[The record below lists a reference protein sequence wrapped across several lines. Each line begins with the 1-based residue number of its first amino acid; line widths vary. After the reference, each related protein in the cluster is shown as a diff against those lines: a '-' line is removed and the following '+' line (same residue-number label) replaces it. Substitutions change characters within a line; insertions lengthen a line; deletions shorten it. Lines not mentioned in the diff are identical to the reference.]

1 MFGPPRIETILTIVS
16 PSGLL
21 PRDPPTAMD
30 PADMFKR
37 LKDARSKADAHI
49 AVRKYLELC
58 ERQAS
63 APVRIVEKDGQR
75 IIVANGDIPE
85 NTIVTTFPPDIMI
98 YRDDGDSHFAVDT
111 RPPEEALED
120 SSVNFAARHMKIPTF
135 GFPPLVA
142 IVSDPSSKTITP
154 QSAAAL
160 VGEVVQENPYAAVL
174 GICSQP
180 VKTVEL
186 TGSEGAGPTW
196 SEDTVPAIAEVTA
209 ALIDRIATMSNVRI
223 ACQKSAP
230 TVLLSVRP
238 IADDEQI
245 MTGHR
250 PIYWMGDDAV
260 MAEAVYKELIGKK
273 AAKEGTKPKN
283 DNYLRVQIGLPPHL

>member
-1 MFGPPRIETILTIVS
+1 
-16 PSGLL
+16 
-21 PRDPPTAMD
+21 
-30 PADMFKR
+30 MFKL
-37 LKDARSKADAHI
+37 LKDARSKKDAHI
-49 AVRKYLELC
+49 AVRAYLELC
-58 ERQAS
+58 ERHAT

-75 IIVANGDIPE
+75 IIVAAADIPE
-85 NTIVTTFPPDIMI
+85 NTIVTTFPPNII
-98 YRDDGDSHFAVDT
+98 VYHHDDDSRSAVDT
-111 RPPEEALED
+111 RSPEEALEGP
-120 SSVNFAARHMKIPTF
+120 SVDFLAKHMNIPIA

-142 IVSDPSSKTITP
+142 TVSDPSAKTITP
-154 QSAAAL
+154 QFAAAL

-174 GICSQP
+174 GIGSQP
-180 VKTVEL
+180 VKTAEL

-209 ALIDRIATMSNVRI
+209 TLIDRIAAMSNVMI

-238 IADDEQI
+238 IAAGEQI
-245 MTGHR
+245 MTGRR
-250 PIYWMGDDAV
+250 PIYWMGDDVV

>member
-1 MFGPPRIETILTIVS
+1 MN
-16 PSGLL
+16 
-21 PRDPPTAMD
+21 

-37 LKDARSKADAHI
+37 LKYARSKADAHI
-49 AVRKYLELC
+49 AHTRYLELC
-58 ERQAS
+58 ERHAS

-75 IIVANGDIPE
+75 IIVAAADIPE
-85 NTIVTTFPPDIMI
+85 NTIVTTFPLDII
-98 YRDDGDSHFAVDT
+98 VYRNDDGSQFAVDT
-111 RPPEEALED
+111 RSPEEALEGP
-120 SSVNFAARHMKIPTF
+120 SVDFVVKHMKIPIV

-142 IVSDPSSKTITP
+142 IVSDPSAKTITP
-154 QSAAAL
+154 QFAAAL

-174 GICSQP
+174 GIGSQP
-180 VKTVEL
+180 VKTA
-186 TGSEGAGPTW
+186 GSEGAGPTW

-209 ALIDRIATMSNVRI
+209 ALIDRIAAMSNVMI
-223 ACQKSAP
+223 ACQIRAP

-238 IADDEQI
+238 IAAGEQI

-250 PIYWMGDDAV
+250 PIYWMGDDVV

-283 DNYLRVQIGLPPHL
+283 DNHLRVQIGLPPHL